1 MHTQS
6 PQAGTL
12 YVVATPIGNLA
23 DMTPHAVECLK
34 TVDAIACEDTRTS
47 STLLRHFGIA
57 TPTLAYHDHNADSQ
71 TERLITRLQNGEH
84 IALISDAGTPLIS
97 DPGYRLVKACHQA
110 GIRVSPVV
118 GACAAI
124 AALSVAGLPSDKFYF
139 YGFLPA
145 KSGARQQALQE
156 LRTMPATL
164 IFYEAPHRIAE
175 CVADMVAVLGDTRA
189 VTLCRE
195 ISKTFE
201 TIHHTDLAGL
211 VEFIAGDSNQTRG
224 EMVLVVAGAN
234 LADADQT
241 ENAHDEL
248 LTRLLADLSVKKAAQ
263 LAADLTGAKKNA
275 LYQRAL
281 LLQALKNA

>member
-6 PQAGTL
+6 PQTGTL

-71 TERLITRLQNGEH
+71 TERLLNRLQDGAR

-145 KSGARQQALQE
+145 KSGARQQALQD
-156 LRTMPATL
+156 LRTLSATL

-175 CVADMVAVLGDTRA
+175 CVADMAAILGSTRT

-201 TIHHTDLAGL
+201 TIYQTDLAGL
-211 VEFIAGDSNQTRG
+211 VEFIAADSNQTRG
-224 EMVLVVAGAN
+224 EMVVVVAGAN
-234 LADADQT
+234 LADHDNAED
-241 ENAHDEL
+241 AHDEL

-281 LLQALKNA
+281 FLQDLKNA